1 MPLINY
7 IGNRQECL
15 GDNGGRTQRGR
26 APLPPPLSVEY
37 LIVGG
42 GGKTSIL
49 DVDSG
54 YGGGA
59 GGFLSSSA
67 IINFNTTIDIVVGM
81 GASGSQQSGSISSI
95 TSPTFGTEIAYG
107 GSAGQQGFPPQ
118 NPAGLGGPAPIG
130 HGGGAGA
137 GQPGVN
143 GVNGLSG
150 RGGSGSMWLDGNF
163 YAGGGGGAAGEGFN
177 AGDGTIDNG
186 LGGGG
191 RGAPGGQNG
200 LDGTGGG
207 AGGGMERGGN
217 GVVIIRYSTSSVKPP
232 YDNALSGGSISISDG
247 YIYRTFTGSAQL
259 TYSF

>member
-15 GDNGGRTQRGR
+15 GDNGGRTQRGA
-26 APLPPPLSVEY
+26 APTPPPLIFDY
-37 LIVGG
+37 LVVGG
-42 GGKTSIL
+42 GGKTNL
-49 DVDSG
+49 GG

-59 GGFLSSSA
+59 GGFLTGSA
-67 IINFNTTIDIVVGM
+67 SLDFNTAIDIVVGM
-81 GASGSQQSGSISSI
+81 GASASQASGGFSSI
-95 TSPTFGTEIAYG
+95 TSPTFGTLIAYA

-118 NPAGLGGPAPIG
+118 NPAGLGGPPPIG
-130 HGGGAGA
+130 VGGGAGA

-163 YAGGGGGAAGEGFN
+163 YAGGGGGAAGTQYD

-191 RGAPGGQNG
+191 RGAGSPFGGQNG

-207 AGGGMERGGN
+207 AGGGMEKGGS
-217 GVVIIRYSTSSVKPP
+217 GIVILRYLTSNLVPP
-232 YDNALSGGSISISDG
+232 YDNALSSGTLTITGS
-247 YIYRTFTGSAQL
+247 YAYLTFTGSAQL
-259 TYSF
+259 SYSF